1 MDIRHGIHPE
11 HAKTLDTEELRR
23 EFLIEGL
30 FQKDALK
37 MVYSHID
44 RIITGGICPVDQRLE
59 LTVTKELGVDYFFQR
74 REMGIINIG
83 ATGSVWVDGKE
94 YPLDNRECLYV
105 GMGPQKVAFTSA
117 EKSRPAKFYFNSTPA
132 HTAYPVVKLTMNDA
146 QHLHLGTQERVNVR
160 DIYQFIHPKVLRSC
174 QLVMGMTVLAPGS
187 SWNSMPATPTTGAWR
202 STSILIC
209 RPTRS
214 SFTSWA
220 SRARRATSSSATNR
234 RLSRQAGRFIRGWGP
249 AIIPSSGD
257 GRREPD
263 LYRHGRSPHGGTPV
277 AQASGAGLILSD
289 GNPDCSRQVPAERS
303 GD

>member
-1 MDIRHGIHPE
+1 MEIRHGIHPE

-44 RIITGGICPVDQRLE
+44 RIITGGVCPVDQRLE

-94 YPLDNRECLYV
+94 YPLGNRECLYV

-187 SWNSMPATPTTGAWR
+187 SWNSMPCHTHDRRMEVYFYFDLPADSVVFHFMGEPSQTRHLVVRNEQAVISPSWSIHSGVG
-202 STSILIC
+202 TSHYTFIWGMAGENQ
-209 RPTRS
+209 T
-214 SFTSWA
+214 FT
-220 SRARRATSSSATNR
+220 
-234 RLSRQAGRFIRGWGP
+234 
-249 AIIPSSGD
+249 D
-257 GRREPD
+257 MDE
-263 LYRHGRSPHGGTPV
+263 
-277 AQASGAGLILSD
+277 
-289 GNPDCSRQVPAERS
+289 VPMAELR
-303 GD
+303 

>member
-1 MDIRHGIHPE
+1 MEIRHGIHPE

-44 RIITGGICPVDQRLE
+44 RIITGGVCPVDQRLE

-94 YPLDNRECLYV
+94 YPLGNRECLYV

-160 DIYQFIHPKVLRSC
+160 DIYQLIHPKVLRSC

-187 SWNSMPATPTTGAWR
+187 SWNSMPCHTHDRRMEVYFYFDLPADSVVFHFMGEPSQTRHLVVRNEQAVISPSWSIHSGVG
-202 STSILIC
+202 TSHYTFIWGMAGENQ
-209 RPTRS
+209 T
-214 SFTSWA
+214 FT
-220 SRARRATSSSATNR
+220 
-234 RLSRQAGRFIRGWGP
+234 
-249 AIIPSSGD
+249 D
-257 GRREPD
+257 MDE
-263 LYRHGRSPHGGTPV
+263 
-277 AQASGAGLILSD
+277 
-289 GNPDCSRQVPAERS
+289 VPMAELR
-303 GD
+303 